1 MRTNRMSVLIGGMA
15 LALALTTVAYFP
27 AAALAMG
34 IYAVMRR
41 ITILPIE
48 MDTARLVFVFS
59 AVLVMSVVSAMFC
72 MRVLRRADPVDLF

>member
-1 MRTNRMSVLIGGMA
+1 
-15 LALALTTVAYFP
+15 
-27 AAALAMG
+27 
-34 IYAVMRR
+34 
-41 ITILPIE
+41 